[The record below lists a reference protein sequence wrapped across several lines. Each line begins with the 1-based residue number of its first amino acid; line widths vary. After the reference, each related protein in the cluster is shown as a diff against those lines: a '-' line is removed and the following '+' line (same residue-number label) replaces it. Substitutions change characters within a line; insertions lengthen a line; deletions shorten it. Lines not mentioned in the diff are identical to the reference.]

1 MPPIRHH
8 LHILLQIY
16 FNLNV
21 TTTRC
26 NFIYSGINAKYLKL
40 VKSLYLVIL
49 TVNRLEPV
57 PQMGYNNPFLD
68 KLAKM
73 GYKFEVQGVM
83 VFDCEVFYIN
93 PHL

>member
-1 MPPIRHH
+1 MK
-8 LHILLQIY
+8 
-16 FNLNV
+16 N
-21 TTTRC
+21 TRC

-40 VKSLYLVIL
+40 VKSLYLE

-73 GYKFEVQGVM
+73 GYKFEVQGVII
-83 VFDCEVFYIN
+83 FDYEVFYIN
-93 PHL
+93 PH